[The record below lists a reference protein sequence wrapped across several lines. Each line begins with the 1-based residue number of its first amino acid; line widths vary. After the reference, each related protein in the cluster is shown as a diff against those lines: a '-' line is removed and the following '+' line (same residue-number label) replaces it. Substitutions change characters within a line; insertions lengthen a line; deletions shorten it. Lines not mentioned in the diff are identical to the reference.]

1 MRRRGTEIC
10 PETCAQLATLRIV
23 ADNLVCWQVLVSEN
37 APCGVH
43 VLPRQE

>member
-10 PETCAQLATLRIV
+10 PEACEQLATPRIV
-23 ADNLVCWQVLVSEN
+23 AGNLVCLQVLVSEN